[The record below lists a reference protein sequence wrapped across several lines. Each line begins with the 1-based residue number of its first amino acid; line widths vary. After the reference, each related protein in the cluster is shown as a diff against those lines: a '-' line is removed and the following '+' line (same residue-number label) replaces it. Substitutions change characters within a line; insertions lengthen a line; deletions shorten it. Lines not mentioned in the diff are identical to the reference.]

1 MMIIVQTFTTNNNAP
16 RTNVP
21 TFIFSFTI
29 TIPPPMSNA
38 VDYSGGPE
46 WNPYHLYSPYYGASP
61 TKDDDV
67 EQKENANAK
76 SGVTTV

>member
-1 MMIIVQTFTTNNNAP
+1 MMIIVQTFTANNNIP
-16 RTNVP
+16 RTNVLA
-21 TFIFSFTI
+21 FISSFTI

-38 VDYSGGPE
+38 VDHTCGPE
-46 WNPYHLYSPYYGASP
+46 WDPQHLYAPYYGANP

-76 SGVTTV
+76 SGVSTV